1 MLNYSLSLDLPWL
14 WLQFILQYS
23 ILNGIWK
30 YHAATVVNMSL
41 YSLFFFLK
49 KKALDSF
56 KIICNTDD
64 THFVTKYPKIV
75 FLLQKA
81 TENLVNINGDSKT
94 IICTGQE
101 KHLIIFK
108 DKM

>member
-1 MLNYSLSLDLPWL
+1 MVTIYPSV
-14 WLQFILQYS
+14 S
-23 ILNGIWK
+23 ILYGIWK
-30 YHAATVVNMSL
+30 YHAATVVNVNL
-41 YSLFFFLK
+41 ETLK

-56 KIICNTDD
+56 KIICNTPFSE
-64 THFVTKYPKIV
+64 THFVTKCPKIV
-75 FLLQKA
+75 VLLQKG